1 MPGRNRDVVNTRAF
15 GPVGVVDFGVN
26 QTQVTLTAN
35 TSHTSSLRA
44 WLCVVSVM
52 MGIFVI
58 VTAEILPI
66 GLLLPIASTFA
77 VSEGTAG
84 LMMTLPGLVAA
95 VAAPA
100 MTVWTARIDRRA
112 MLFTWMAVLAV
123 SNFICAYADQ
133 YWLILMARVTVG
145 LVIGGFWSIGAGL
158 GARLVSER
166 HVPRATSVIFVA
178 VPLGSV
184 IGVPAGTFIADLMGW
199 RAAFIVLGVLT
210 LAVMIALLTLL
221 PALPAVHITRLS
233 VLRSLLR
240 QHNVRVG
247 MIATFFIVLAHFGTY
262 TYVTP
267 MLEHAAHL
275 GLALIGSLLL
285 VYGAAGIV
293 GNFAVG
299 LTMDRWLRQS
309 FGGAAL
315 LIAFAT
321 LLLPTTGHWA
331 SAAVLLIVWGFAYG
345 AVPAC
350 SQTWIARSAPNATEA
365 ATVLFTS
372 VFQATIGIGALAGGA
387 VVDATSV
394 STVMV
399 CGAVFAALAAVV
411 IFGRGHRRSERG
423 PASGR

>member
-1 MPGRNRDVVNTRAF
+1 MPGRNRDVVITPA
-15 GPVGVVDFGVN
+15 VDAVDMVDCGVD
-26 QTQVTLTAN
+26 QTQVALAAN
-35 TSHTSSLRA
+35 TSHPPSVRA

-66 GLLLPIASTFA
+66 GLLLPIASTFD

-95 VAAPA
+95 VAAPV

-112 MLFTWMAVLAV
+112 MLFAWMAVLAA
-123 SNFICAYADQ
+123 SNFICAFAEQ
-133 YWLILMARVTVG
+133 YWLILVARVLVG

-199 RAAFIVLGVLT
+199 RAVFILLGVLT
-210 LAVMIALLTLL
+210 LVVMIALLTLL
-221 PALPAVHITRLS
+221 PALPAVHVTRLS

-240 QHNVRVG
+240 QRNVRVG

-267 MLEHAAHL
+267 MLEHVAHL
-275 GLALIGSLLL
+275 GLALISSLLL
-285 VYGAAGIV
+285 AYGAAGII

-299 LTMDRWLRQS
+299 LTMNRWLRQS
-309 FGGAAL
+309 FGSAAL

-321 LLLPTTGHWA
+321 VMLPVTGHWA
-331 SAAVLLIVWGFAYG
+331 LAALLLLVWGVGYG

-399 CGAVFAALAAVV
+399 CGSVFAVLGAAV
-411 IFGRGHRRSERG
+411 IFGRRSERG
-423 PASGR
+423 PTAGG

>member
-1 MPGRNRDVVNTRAF
+1 MSNRHRDVVNTRAS
-15 GPVGVVDFGVN
+15 VAVDVVDFSVN
-26 QTQVTLTAN
+26 QTQVTLAAN
-35 TSHTSSLRA
+35 TSHTTSLRA
-44 WLCVVSVM
+44 WLCVLSVM

-66 GLLLPIASTFA
+66 GLLMPIASTFT

-95 VAAPA
+95 VAAPV
-100 MTVWTARIDRRA
+100 MTMWTARIDRRA
-112 MLFTWMAVLAV
+112 MLFVWMAVLAA
-123 SNFICAYADQ
+123 SNFICAYAEQ
-133 YWLILMARVTVG
+133 YWLILAARVMVG

-166 HVPRATSVIFVA
+166 HVARATSVIFVA

-184 IGVPAGTFIADLMGW
+184 IGVPAGTFIADVMGW
-199 RAAFIVLGVLT
+199 RAAFGVLGVLT
-210 LAVMIALLTLL
+210 LAVMIALVTLL
-221 PALPAVHITRLS
+221 PGLPAIHVTRLG
-233 VLRSLLR
+233 VLRSLLWQR
-240 QHNVRVG
+240 NVRVG
-247 MIATFFIVLAHFGTY
+247 MLATFFIVLAHFGAY

-267 MLEHAAHL
+267 MLEHVAQL
-275 GLALIGSLLL
+275 GLALISSLLL
-285 VYGAAGIV
+285 VYGAAGII

-299 LTMDRWLRQS
+299 LTMNRWLRQS

-321 LLLPTTGHWA
+321 LLLPATGHWA
-331 SAAVLLIVWGFAYG
+331 LAAALLIVWGFGYG

-399 CGAVFAALAAVV
+399 CGSVFAALGAAV
-411 IFGRGHRRSERG
+411 IFGL
-423 PASGR
+423 GREKVSDGA

>member
-1 MPGRNRDVVNTRAF
+1 MPGRNRDVVITPA
-15 GPVGVVDFGVN
+15 VDAVDMVDCGVE
-26 QTQVTLTAN
+26 QTQVALAAN
-35 TSHTSSLRA
+35 TSHPPSLRA

-66 GLLLPIASTFA
+66 GLLLPIASTFD

-95 VAAPA
+95 VAAPV

-112 MLFTWMAVLAV
+112 MLFAWMAVLAA
-123 SNFICAYADQ
+123 SNFVCAFAEQ
-133 YWLILMARVTVG
+133 YWLILVARVLVG

-240 QHNVRVG
+240 QRNVRVG

-267 MLEHAAHL
+267 MLEHVAHL
-275 GLALIGSLLL
+275 GLALISSLLL
-285 VYGAAGIV
+285 AYGAAGII

-299 LTMDRWLRQS
+299 LTMNRWLRQS

-321 LLLPTTGHWA
+321 VMLPAAGHWA
-331 SAAVLLIVWGFAYG
+331 LAALLLLVWGVGYG

-399 CGAVFAALAAVV
+399 CGSVIAVLGAAV
-411 IFGRGHRRSERG
+411 IFGRRSERG
-423 PASGR
+423 PIASG